1 MKRIIGL
8 SVAAAMAASV
18 VPFAL
23 AEDITEVTA
32 YTYETGVY
40 TNYNEENT
48 DKAVLSFYENGSLV
62 YSAMASWQDNS
73 YSFEVPEQ
81 YVGDNARI
89 CYVGGGIYD
98 VTIETP
104 SESAAPSESAEP
116 SESAAPSETSAPST
130 TDKPEATAAPAK
142 TPHPE
147 VYPKAMDAIDA
158 FAVVKG
164 ISQTVIG
171 GEDYYTAEM
180 LYQGSEITA
189 NIRASVSIVSASDA
203 SSYLIG
209 KDAGALQ
216 DGDVIHFTTDLQ
228 GRIKSIEFI
237 YRPDFTDYVHS
248 GTECGANF
256 SLLISASGAVA
267 NHSNWTVAAYGGTA
281 DGDNEYAFGV
291 PVSSRNGE
299 LILADKS
306 GNTMDIDL
314 DSRAMVYTVVDTS
327 RGDKSEFSGNGYNAV
342 TTTYVPDDMYD
353 EDGNIISWEEVE
365 DVTYA
370 LVRIIDGTATDVV
383 VFTER

>member
-8 SVAAAMAASV
+8 AVAVAMTASA

-23 AEDITEVTA
+23 AEDSTAVTA

-40 TNYNEENT
+40 TDYNEENT
-48 DKAVLSFYENGSLV
+48 DKAVLSFYEDGSLV
-62 YSAMASWQDNS
+62 YSAMASWQDGS
-73 YSFEVPEQ
+73 YSFDVPEQ
-81 YVGDNARI
+81 YIDDNARI

-98 VTIETP
+98 VIIETP
-104 SESAAPSESAEP
+104 SESAVP
-116 SESAAPSETSAPST
+116 SESAAPSETSEPSST
-130 TDKPEATAAPAK
+130 GKPEATAAPAK

-164 ISQTVIG
+164 ISQTVIE

-248 GTECGANF
+248 GTECGDNF

-267 NHSNWTVAAYGGTA
+267 NHSGWTVAAYGGTA

-291 PVSSRNGE
+291 PVSARNGE